1 MEINK
6 IYQGDCL
13 EVLKT
18 FPDNKIDMCVTSP
31 PYYGLRDYKID
42 GQLGLEKTI
51 DEYLSRMID
60 IFREVNRAI
69 KPEGTLWINLG
80 DSYSGSGGAGGD
92 WKTEKRKNDKWK
104 SSYKGT
110 ISAKSLMLIPERF
123 AIRMVDELGLILRN
137 VIIWHKPSCLPE
149 SVKDRFTRDFEY
161 IYFFSKQQKY
171 YFKQQFEPL
180 AASTLPRMKRGVS
193 DSHKNINGAP
203 GQTPHSL
210 AKPRKNLTY
219 VDTNDG
225 AGGGQGV
232 VGHSGYFKA
241 DGRPNFYEE
250 GRNKRCVWKIN
261 TKPYKEAHFATFP
274 PGLIET
280 PIKAGCPEGGII
292 LDPFFGSGTTGM
304 VALEQTKNFVGIE
317 LNPEYIKLA
326 EKRISKVQLDMF

>member
-31 PYYGLRDYKID
+31 PYYGLRDYKVD

-51 DEYLSRMID
+51 DEYLSRLTD
-60 IFREVNRAI
+60 VFREVKRVI
-69 KPEGTLWINLG
+69 KPEGTIWVNLG
-80 DSYSGSGGAGGD
+80 DSYGGHNSRASNNGRAGFGNPREAVICKGIS
-92 WKTEKRKNDKWK
+92 KT
-104 SSYKGT
+104 
-110 ISAKSLMLIPERF
+110 LLLIPERF
-123 AIRMVDELGLILRN
+123 ALRMVDELGLILRN
-137 VIIWHKPSCLPE
+137 VIIWYKPSCLPE

-180 AASTLPRMKRGVS
+180 ADSTLPRMKRGVS
-193 DSHKNINGAP
+193 DNHKNINGAP

-210 AKPRKNLTY
+210 AKPRKNLKY
-219 VDTNDG
+219 IDTNNG

-261 TKPYKEAHFATFP
+261 TKPYKEAHFAIFP
-274 PGLIET
+274 PGLIKT
-280 PIKAGCPEGGII
+280 PIKAGCPEGGIV
-292 LDPFFGSGTTGM
+292 LDPFMGSGTSAV
-304 VALEQTKNFVGIE
+304 VALEQNKNFVGIE

-326 EKRISKVQLDMF
+326 EKRISKVQLKLF